1 MTFCNARKSSLALA
15 AWTLLILTIFAPAP
29 IRAQVAGGSVSGRVS
44 DASGAV
50 ITNAKVT
57 LENLGTGVS
66 REVASD
72 KDGFYTAPNLLPG
85 NYQISVSATGFSTQL
100 QKGITLTVGGQQT
113 ADFTMKVGSTTTTVE
128 VTADAVTVQLTSSAI
143 TAVVDSNTVRELPLN
158 GRSWTDLAKLQP
170 GVTPILGQFSA
181 GGGTDRGERGFGAQ
195 LSISGGKPVQNN
207 YRLDGISLNDYANG
221 APGSVVGQALGVD
234 AIQEFSVITSNYST
248 EYGRTSGGVVNAVT
262 RSGTNQFHGSAYE
275 FLRNSAL
282 DARNFFET
290 DTIAPFK
297 RNQFGVSGG
306 GPIKKDRT
314 FVFADYE
321 GIRQSKGVA
330 RNAQVPSDD
339 ARTGLFHNIDQPTC
353 VASNGVFNAG
363 NCQVTVDPSATKYL
377 PFWPKAT
384 TTDPGADQGTAFFNS
399 QQKLTENFV
408 TARIDQKFSEH
419 DSIFG
424 TYLYDHTPYTTP
436 DGLDV
441 NLNSYDTNHQLVAI
455 EESHIF
461 SANLLNSVRFGLNRV
476 TANNNVGV
484 SGINSLATDPTL
496 ASTPGQNAS
505 RVNVAGLTPFGGG
518 LGAIDHNFH
527 VWDSYQIY
535 DDAFISH
542 GTHSI
547 KFGGG
552 VERMQ
557 NYIKGFGDAAGNW
570 SFSSLLDFV
579 TNNVAGNSETFSSS
593 LIAPSPRNIRQT
605 LVGAYIQDDWRW
617 RPSLTLNLGVRYE
630 MVTVPT
636 EINGKFANL
645 RNITDSLPYCGV
657 AQAGCAGAA
666 PLFSN
671 PTLHNFEPRVG
682 FAWDPFHNGKTSVRG
697 GFGMFDVLPLPYI
710 VTLLE
715 VRPAPFSNI
724 GSTSDVTLTPN
735 GLPGKF
741 YTGAFS
747 LLGANSLGSTYIEPH
762 PHRNYVMQWN
772 MTVQREVTP
781 TVTAIVGYIGS
792 RGRHQQF
799 RVDDADMTL
808 PTLTSEGYV
817 WPIAPTSTLNPKFG
831 SIRADFFGANSSYDS
846 LVLGATKKMSHGVQF
861 QTSFTWGKSID
872 ENSAGAGAD
881 SFQNSLSSL
890 HWYDMRLSK
899 AVSDYNIGRTLVVSV
914 LYDPPTPKVSSIV
927 AKTVLGGWEFGTIFT
942 ANDGLPVTPLM
953 GGDVVGQNSS
963 DPWSFPDRVPCKSL
977 TNPGNLNNY
986 INLDCFQIPT
996 AQTQAFY
1003 NANCNPAFPVL
1014 NSTQPPLT
1022 CVNKYG
1028 NAGRNI
1034 IVGPGLANL
1043 DFSVYKNFAVRKISE
1058 NFNIQFRTEFFNVI
1072 NRPNFGPPA
1081 DTNVIFDGLI
1091 RQDGSAGV
1099 IDSTST
1105 DPRQI
1110 QFALKFVW

>member
-1 MTFCNARKSSLALA
+1 MTFCNARKSSIALA
-15 AWTLLILTIFAPAP
+15 AWTMIMLTIFAPAP
-29 IRAQVAGGSVSGRVS
+29 IHAQVVGASVSGRVS

-50 ITNAKVT
+50 IANAKVT
-57 LENLGTGVS
+57 IENVGTGVV
-66 REVASD
+66 REVATD

-85 NYQISVSATGFSTQL
+85 IYQISASTTGFSTQVKKDL
-100 QKGITLTVGGQQT
+100 TLTVGGQQT
-113 ADFTMKVGSTTTTVE
+113 ADFTMQVGSTDVKVE
-128 VTADAVTVQLTSSAI
+128 VNAEALTVQLTSSAI
-143 TAVVDSNTVRELPLN
+143 TATVDSTTVRELPLN

-170 GVTPILGQFSA
+170 GVTPMLAQFSA
-181 GGGTDRGERGFGAQ
+181 NGGTDRGERGFGAQ

-221 APGSVVGQALGVD
+221 APGSVLGQALGVD

-248 EYGRTSGGVVNAVT
+248 EYGRTSGGVVNAIT

-282 DARNFFET
+282 DARNFF
-290 DTIAPFK
+290 DPPSIPPFK

-306 GPIKKDRT
+306 GPIRKDRT
-314 FVFADYE
+314 FIFADYE

-330 RNAQVPSDD
+330 TSAQVPSDD
-339 ARTGLFHNIDQPTC
+339 ARTGLYHFSQATDQPTC
-353 VASNGVFNAG
+353 VASGGVFNPG
-363 NCQVTVDPSATKYL
+363 NFDCQVTVDPAAAKYL

-384 TTDPGADQGTAFFNS
+384 TTAAGSNVGTSFFTN

-408 TARIDQKFSEH
+408 TTRIDQKFSER

-424 TYLYDHTPYTTP
+424 TYLYDHTPYTSP

-441 NLNSYDTNHQLVAI
+441 NLNSYDTSHQLVAV

-461 SANLLNSVRFGLNRV
+461 SPTLLNSLRFGFNRV

-484 SGINSLATDPTL
+484 SGINPLATDPTL
-496 ASTPGQNAS
+496 ASTPGQFAS
-505 RVNVAGLTPFGGG
+505 RVNIGGLSSFGGG

-527 VWDSYQIY
+527 VWNSYQVY

-542 GTHSI
+542 GTHSL

-570 SFSSLLDFV
+570 SFGSLLDFL
-579 TNNVAGNSETFSSS
+579 TNNPQSFTSA
-593 LIAPSPRNIRQT
+593 LITSSPRNIRQT
-605 LVGAYIQDDWRW
+605 LVGAYIQDDWRL
-617 RPSLTLNLGVRYE
+617 RPNLTLNLGLRYE

-636 EINGKFANL
+636 ETAGKFANL
-645 RNITDSLPYCGV
+645 RNLTDAVPYCGV
-657 AQAGCAGAA
+657 AQTGCAGAA

-671 PTLHNFEPRVG
+671 PTRRNFEPRVG

-697 GFGMFDVLPLPYI
+697 GFGLFDVLPLPYI

-715 VRPAPFSNI
+715 VRPAPFNEI
-724 GSTSDVTLTPN
+724 GAISS
-735 GLPGKF
+735 GLAGTF
-741 YTGAFS
+741 YSGAYS
-747 LLGANSLGSTYIEPH
+747 LLGPNSLGSTYIEPH

-772 MTVQREVTP
+772 MTVQRELTP
-781 TVTAIVGYIGS
+781 TVTLITGYVGS

-799 RVDDADMTL
+799 RVDDADMVL

-817 WPIAPTSTLNPKFG
+817 WPFPDPNNPNAPPIPTLNPNFG

-846 LVLGATKKMSHGVQF
+846 LVLGATKKMSHGLQF
-861 QTSFTWGKSID
+861 QGSFTWGKSID

-899 AVSDYNIGRTLVVSV
+899 AVSDYNIGRSLVVSM
-914 LYDPPTPKVSSIV
+914 LYDLPTPKVSSTL

-942 ANDGLPVTPLM
+942 ANDGLPVTPLI
-953 GGDVVGQNSS
+953 GADLVGQNSS

-986 INLDCFQIPT
+986 VNLDCFQVPT

-1003 NANCNPAFPVL
+1003 TANCNPAFAFP
-1014 NSTQPPLT
+1014 T
-1022 CVNKYG
+1022 CANRYG

-1034 IVGPGLANL
+1034 IVGPGLADL
-1043 DFSVYKNFAVRKISE
+1043 DFSAFKNFPVRKISE
-1058 NFNIQFRTEFFNVI
+1058 QFNIQFRAEFFNVI
-1072 NRPNFGPPA
+1072 NHANFGPPA
-1081 DTNVIFDGLI
+1081 DTNVIFDGTLT

-1099 IDSTST
+1099 IDTTST

>member
-1 MTFCNARKSSLALA
+1 MTLCKVRKSALALA
-15 AWTLLILTIFAPAP
+15 AWTLLVLTIFAPAP
-29 IRAQVAGGSVSGRVS
+29 IHAQVAGASVSGRVS

-50 ITNAKVT
+50 IVDAKVT
-57 LENLGTGVS
+57 IEHLGTNAI
-66 REVASD
+66 REVITD
-72 KDGFYTAPNLLPG
+72 NDGFYTAPNLLPG
-85 NYQISVSATGFSTQL
+85 NYQISVSATGFSTQV
-100 QKGITLTVGGQQT
+100 QKGLTLTVGGQQT
-113 ADFTMKVGSTTTTVE
+113 ADFTMQVGSTSATVE
-128 VTADAVTVQLTSSAI
+128 VTAEAVTVQLTSSAI
-143 TAVVDSNTVRELPLN
+143 TAVVDSTTVRELPLN

-170 GVTPILGQFSA
+170 GVTPMLAQFSA

-221 APGSVVGQALGVD
+221 APGSVIGQALGVD

-248 EYGRTSGGVVNAVT
+248 EYGRTSGGVVNAIT

-282 DARNFFET
+282 DARNFF
-290 DTIAPFK
+290 DPATIPPFK

-306 GPIKKDRT
+306 GPIRKDRT
-314 FVFADYE
+314 FIFADYE

-330 RNAQVPSDD
+330 TSAHVPSDT
-339 ARTGLFHNIDQPTC
+339 ARTGVLYNVNQTDCGQSGG
-353 VASNGVFNAG
+353 AFNTTSST
-363 NCQVTVDPSATKYL
+363 CQVTVDPAAAKYL

-384 TTDPGADQGTAFFNS
+384 TTQPQSDVGTFFFTS

-408 TARIDQKFSEH
+408 TTRIDQKFSES

-441 NLNSYDTNHQLVAI
+441 NLNSYDTSRQLVAI

-461 SANLLNSVRFGLNRV
+461 SPTLFNSLRFGFDRV
-476 TANNNVGV
+476 GANNNVGV
-484 SGINSLATDPTL
+484 SGINPLATDPTL
-496 ASTPGQNAS
+496 ASTPGQFAA
-505 RVNVAGLTPFGGG
+505 RVNVGGGQLTPFGGG

-527 VWDSYQIY
+527 VWNSYQVY
-535 DDAFISH
+535 DDAFLSH
-542 GTHSI
+542 GTHSL

-570 SFSSLLDFV
+570 GFGSLLDFL
-579 TNNVAGNSETFSSS
+579 TNNVANNAETFTSA
-593 LIAPSPRNIRQT
+593 LVTASPRNIRQT

-617 RPSLTLNLGVRYE
+617 RPNLTFNVGLRYE
-630 MVTVPT
+630 MVTVPEET
-636 EINGKFANL
+636 NGKFVNL
-645 RNITDSLPYCGV
+645 RNLTDALPYCGV
-657 AQAGCAGAA
+657 AQTGCAGTA

-715 VRPAPFSNI
+715 VRPAPFSEI
-724 GSTSDVTLTPN
+724 GATST
-735 GLPGKF
+735 GLAGKF
-741 YTGAFS
+741 FTGAYS
-747 LLGANSLGSTYIEPH
+747 LLGPNSLGSTYIEPH

-772 MTVQREVTP
+772 MTVQRELTP
-781 TVTAIVGYIGS
+781 TVTMIAGYVGS

-799 RVDDADMTL
+799 RVDDADMVL

-817 WPIAPTSTLNPKFG
+817 WPFPDPKNPNALPVPTLNPNFG
-831 SIRADFFGANSSYDS
+831 SIRADFFRANSSYDS

-861 QTSFTWGKSID
+861 QSSFTWGKSID

-914 LYDPPTPKVSSIV
+914 LYNPPAPKVSWSL
-927 AKTVLGGWEFGTIFT
+927 AKSVLGGWEFGTIFS
-942 ANDGLPVTPLM
+942 ANDGLPVTPII
-953 GGDVVGQNSS
+953 GADIVGQNSS

-977 TNPGNLNNY
+977 TNPGNLKNY
-986 INLDCFQIPT
+986 INLDCFQVPT
-996 AQTQAFY
+996 AKTQAFY
-1003 NANCNPAFPVL
+1003 NTYCNPAFAFP
-1014 NSTQPPLT
+1014 T
-1022 CVNKYG
+1022 CVNRYG
-1028 NAGRNI
+1028 NAGRNV
-1034 IVGPGLANL
+1034 IVGPGLADL
-1043 DFSVYKNFAVRKISE
+1043 DFSAYKNFPLRKISE
-1058 NFNIQFRTEFFNVI
+1058 NFNIQFRAEFFNVI
-1072 NRPNFGPPA
+1072 NRANFGPPA
-1081 DTNVIFDGLI
+1081 DTNVIFDGTLT

-1099 IDSTST
+1099 IDTTST